1 MKGQKT
7 GGRQKGSLNR
17 TTLQVRNYYLELINS
32 NLETIQDDLNTLE
45 PLQRIKIIIELSKFV
60 LPTLKATDLT
70 INDESSILPF
80 DVSNLWKQEL
90 Q

>member
-1 MKGQKT
+1 MKGKKT

-17 TTLQVRNYYLELINS
+17 STLQVRNYFLELINS

>member
-17 TTLQVRNYYLELINS
+17 STLQVRNYFLELINS
-32 NLETIQDDLNTLE
+32 NIETIQDDLNTLE

-80 DVSNLWKQEL
+80 DVSNLWKQEP

>member
-17 TTLQVRNYYLELINS
+17 STLQVRNYFLELINS
-32 NLETIQDDLNTLE
+32 NIETIQDDLNTLE